1 MEMKD
6 RTSYLKYGTG
16 LLIFIHLLIAIPL
29 SYYLNIW
36 TDEASTLYATQN
48 GFWVAFQTAVIEQKQ
63 APFYFWLLS
72 FWRLVNESIFFAR
85 LFSILSSV
93 AAIWLFAKL
102 AGRLMRP
109 KAALLAT
116 AFFAL
121 HPFLFWASVEIR
133 VYSLVILLSLG
144 LIYTFLDAFWD
155 NAENRIAPIVRFA
168 ILSVIALYTNY
179 YLGPMLVGF
188 LIPLII
194 YRRWRAVANYLA
206 TMVVVGLAFLPMIL
220 FVRSEMNARSS
231 VFVED
236 RSIISGLRI
245 LWNHVLTYLLPTEIF
260 STYVTSA
267 AAVARLWL
275 VRLLLVVLTGFTL
288 ARWRRV
294 SGHTIVLGTTVAT
307 ILAFLLVAYFTVGSW
322 LVAIRHAS
330 LLFPPLLL
338 FFASLL
344 NDLFREDEKNRKIF
358 HFAAPAFAAIV
369 IACFAYTL
377 VNLYPQL
384 AKRGDWARVGQFI
397 EQNEKPDQPIVIFHT
412 YDALS
417 LPYHY
422 SGVNRILPD
431 ERYFE
436 FDFGTPTPEF
446 VARRTAFTLSKIPID
461 APEIWLLMN
470 DECNTPGICESFDE
484 YIAANYTVVT
494 EQSFYGQKAYLLK
507 KRAS

>member
-1 MEMKD
+1 MEMTD
-6 RTSYLKYGTG
+6 RTSYLKYGVA
-16 LLIFIHLLIAIPL
+16 LLIFIHLLIALPL
-29 SYYLNIW
+29 AYYLNIW

-48 GFWVAFQTAVIEQKQ
+48 GFSVAFQTAVIEQKQ
-63 APFYFWLLS
+63 APLYFWVLS
-72 FWRLVNESIFFAR
+72 LWRQVSESIFFAR
-85 LFSILSSV
+85 LFSILCSV

-102 AGRLMRP
+102 ADRIMRP

-155 NAENRIAPIVRFA
+155 NAENRIAPIVRFG

-179 YLGPMLVGF
+179 YLGPLLVGF

-206 TMVVVGLAFLPMIL
+206 TMAAVGLLFLPMIL

-231 VFVED
+231 VFIED
-236 RSIISGLRI
+236 RSVISGLKI

-260 STYVTSA
+260 STGVTSA
-267 AAVARLWL
+267 AAIVRLWL
-275 VRLLLVVLTGFTL
+275 VRVLLVIIAGFVI
-288 ARWRRV
+288 ARRRLV
-294 SGHTIVLGTTVAT
+294 SGHTIMLATTVAT
-307 ILAFLLVAYFTVGSW
+307 ILAFLLVAYFIVGSW

-330 LLFPPLLL
+330 LLFPPLIL

-344 NDLFREDEKNRKIF
+344 NDLFGEDEKSRNVFRL
-358 HFAAPAFAAIV
+358 AAPAFAAIV
-369 IACFAYTL
+369 LACFTYTL
-377 VNLYPQL
+377 VNLYPHL

-397 EQNEKPDQPIVIFHT
+397 EKNETPDQPIVVFHT
-412 YDALS
+412 YDALA
-417 LPYHY
+417 LQYHY
-422 SGVNRILPD
+422 RGSNRILPD

-446 VARRTAFTLSKIPID
+446 VAKRTAYTLSKIPKD
-461 APEIWLLMN
+461 SPEIWLLMN
-470 DECNTPGICESFDE
+470 DECRTPGICESFEE
-484 YIAANYTVVT
+484 YIAANYMVVT
-494 EQSFYGQKAYLLK
+494 EQSFFGQKAYLLR
-507 KRAS
+507 KRSS